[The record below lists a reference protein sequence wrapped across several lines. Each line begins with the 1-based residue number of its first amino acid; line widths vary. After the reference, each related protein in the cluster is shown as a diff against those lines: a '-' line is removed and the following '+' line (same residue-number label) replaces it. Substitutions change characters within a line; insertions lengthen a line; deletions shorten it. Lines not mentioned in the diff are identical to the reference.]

1 MLPQSTL
8 ILGGAASGKSAFAER
23 LCLQTNLPCTYI
35 ATAQARDGE
44 MSAKIT
50 AHQARRGEEWHN
62 VEAPLDLAGA
72 LENVVPG
79 KVVLIDCA
87 TMWLSNQMEAG
98 DWQPAM
104 VRLLQ
109 AMKNSASSVVM
120 VSNELGQG
128 IVPENA
134 MARAFCQAHGEMNQE
149 LAAQAG
155 LVVNVIAGL
164 PMVLKGAL
172 PKVAT

>member
-8 ILGGAASGKSAFAER
+8 ILGGAASGKSAYGER
-23 LCLQTNLPCTYI
+23 FCERAGGACTYI

-50 AHQARRGEEWHN
+50 AHQARRGPQWTSLETPIE
-62 VEAPLDLAGA
+62 LAEILAKIPTG
-72 LENVVPG
+72 G
-79 KVVLIDCA
+79 VVLIDCA

-98 DWQPAM
+98 AGSPAIT
-104 VRLLQ
+104 LLIT
-109 AMKNSASSVVM
+109 AISACAAPVVV

-134 MARAFCQAHGEMNQE
+134 MARAFRQAHGEMNQQ
-149 LAAQAG
+149 LAAHSA
-155 LVVNVIAGL
+155 LVVTVIAGL
-164 PMVLKGAL
+164 PLVLKGAL
-172 PKVAT
+172 PKEMM